1 MISVPTV
8 PSMHENVHE
17 RAKEERQIKEY
28 AQDVSAVLGEQQ
40 QTRNGKETQ
49 HNQCRPRGKKTTLIV
64 QRHWCRSAM
73 GV

>member
-1 MISVPTV
+1 MIRVTTV
-8 PSMHENVHE
+8 SPMHEDVHKG
-17 RAKEERQIKEY
+17 AKEERQIKEY

-40 QTRNGKETQ
+40 QTRNGEETQ